1 MVHEEQERSVQPARK
16 PDVARVCQV
25 GPAKGGRARIRSVRL
40 PTAPVPHYTH
50 HSLRFSIVVMRE
62 KWGYD
67 KHLGF
72 FAARLSR
79 LNVNGKWHL
88 AKLLDEH
95 GRDCHAALL
104 VRFTYDKPE
113 A

>member
-1 MVHEEQERSVQPARK
+1 
-16 PDVARVCQV
+16 
-25 GPAKGGRARIRSVRL
+25 
-40 PTAPVPHYTH
+40 
-50 HSLRFSIVVMRE
+50 MRE